1 MINGGNEFNYYWIV
15 LLMFKDV
22 LLGLLGGLIAYLFD
36 YKRAGK
42 EGKEAVFKVSG
53 VIINMALGAFV
64 GYVIGTLLPPDTT
77 ARDALIALSGV
88 TSYNIRIS
96 STQNYL
102 PDGLRARFNGLF
114 HMLIMIG
121 AITGQL
127 LSGALGDLFD
137 ERYIISG
144 FYAINLISLLIIMVP
159 NGKHVKSIY
168 NSPI

>member
-1 MINGGNEFNYYWIV
+1 MEGEQMINGGNEFNYYWIM

-53 VIINMALGAFV
+53 VVINMALGAFV

-88 TSYNIRIS
+88 TSYNILLLAES
-96 STQNYL
+96 
-102 PDGLRARFNGLF
+102 RFATWVF
-114 HMLIMIG
+114 EKI
-121 AITGQL
+121 
-127 LSGALGDLFD
+127 
-137 ERYIISG
+137 
-144 FYAINLISLLIIMVP
+144 V
-159 NGKHVKSIY
+159 GKDASNKRNDNEMDNTVQR
-168 NSPI
+168 

>member
-1 MINGGNEFNYYWIV
+1 MGGEQMINGGNEFNYYWIM

-64 GYVIGTLLPPDTT
+64 GYVIGTLLPPETT

-88 TSYNIRIS
+88 TSYNILLLAES
-96 STQNYL
+96 
-102 PDGLRARFNGLF
+102 RFATWVF
-114 HMLIMIG
+114 EKI
-121 AITGQL
+121 
-127 LSGALGDLFD
+127 
-137 ERYIISG
+137 
-144 FYAINLISLLIIMVP
+144 V
-159 NGKHVKSIY
+159 GKDTSNKRNDNEMDNTVQR
-168 NSPI
+168 